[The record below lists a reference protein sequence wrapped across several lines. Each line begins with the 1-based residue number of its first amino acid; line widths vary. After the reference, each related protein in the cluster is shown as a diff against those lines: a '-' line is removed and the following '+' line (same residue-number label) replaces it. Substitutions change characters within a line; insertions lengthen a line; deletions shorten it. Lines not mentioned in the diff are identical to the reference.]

1 MARLR
6 ALVADDDPEMLE
18 MVSSIIDREFGAHVS
33 RAETGG
39 ELLELIAD
47 APPFDFIV
55 TDISMPWM
63 TGLQVMH
70 SARTAGLP
78 VPVVVMT
85 ALRDPG
91 IQDQVDALGDRA
103 RLLRKPFSFDDLVAA
118 LHEVLHGA
126 QLASVLRSVRAR
138 SD

>member
-1 MARLR
+1 MTALR

-18 MVSSIIDREFGAHVS
+18 MVSGIVARELGAEVT

-39 ELLELIAD
+39 ELLEAIAND
-47 APPFDFIV
+47 EPFDFIV

-78 VPVVVMT
+78 IPVVVMT
-85 ALRDPG
+85 ALRDPS
-91 IQDQVDALGDRA
+91 IAEQVEALGDRA
-103 RLLRKPFSFDDLVAA
+103 RLLRKPFGFDDLVAA

-126 QLASVLRSVRAR
+126 QLASVLRSERAR

>member
-1 MARLR
+1 
-6 ALVADDDPEMLE
+6 
-18 MVSSIIDREFGAHVS
+18 
-33 RAETGG
+33 
-39 ELLELIAD
+39 
-47 APPFDFIV
+47 
-55 TDISMPWM
+55 MPWM

-91 IQDQVDALGDRA
+91 IDDQVKSLGEHA
-103 RLLRKPFSFDDLVAA
+103 RLIRKPFTYNDLVAA

-126 QLASVLRSVRAR
+126 QHASVLRSFSAR
-138 SD
+138 RD

>member
-1 MARLR
+1 MTALR

-18 MVSSIIDREFGAHVS
+18 MVSALIARELGAVVT

-39 ELLELIAD
+39 ELLD
-47 APPFDFIV
+47 ALAHEQPYDVIV

-85 ALRDPG
+85 ALRDPA
-91 IQDQVDALGDRA
+91 IAEQVEALGDRA
-103 RLLRKPFSFDDLVAA
+103 RLLLKPFGFQDLVAA

-126 QLASVLRSVRAR
+126 QLASVLRSERAR

>member
-1 MARLR
+1 MTSLR
-6 ALVADDDPEMLE
+6 ALVADDDPEMVE
-18 MVSSIIDREFGAHVS
+18 MVSSVIEREFGATITC
-33 RAETGG
+33 ATTGH
-39 ELLELIAD
+39 ELLDLIASD
-47 APPFDFIV
+47 EPYDFIV

-85 ALRDPG
+85 ALRDPS
-91 IQDQVDALGDRA
+91 ISEQVRALGDRA
-103 RLLRKPFSFDDLVAA
+103 RLLRKPFKCADLIAA

-126 QLASVLRSVRAR
+126 QLTSVLRSASAR

>member
-1 MARLR
+1 MTALR

-18 MVSSIIDREFGAHVS
+18 MVSGIVARELGAIVTC
-33 RAETGG
+33 AETGG
-39 ELLELIAD
+39 ELLDAIASD
-47 APPFDFIV
+47 EPFDFIV

-85 ALRDPG
+85 ALRDPA
-91 IQDQVDALGDRA
+91 IAEQVEALGDRA
-103 RLLRKPFSFDDLVAA
+103 RLLLKPFAFQDLVAA

-126 QLASVLRSVRAR
+126 QLASVLRSERAR

>member
-1 MARLR
+1 MTALR

-18 MVSSIIDREFGAHVS
+18 MVSGIVAREFGATVVC
-33 RAETGG
+33 AATGG
-39 ELLELIAD
+39 ELLEAIANEE
-47 APPFDFIV
+47 PFDFIV

-85 ALRDPG
+85 ALRDPS
-91 IQDQVDALGDRA
+91 IQEQVEALGERA
-103 RLLRKPFSFDDLVAA
+103 RLLRKPFAFDDLVAA

>member
-1 MARLR
+1 MAGLR

-18 MVSSIIDREFGAHVS
+18 MVSSIVEREFGATVT
-33 RAETGG
+33 RACTGH
-39 ELLELIAD
+39 ELLDDIASD
-47 APPFDFIV
+47 EPFDFIV

-85 ALRDPG
+85 ALRDP
-91 IQDQVDALGDRA
+91 IIATQVASLGDRA
-103 RLLRKPFSFDDLVAA
+103 RLLHKPFTFEDLVAA
-118 LHEVLHGA
+118 LHQVLHGA
-126 QLASVLRSVRAR
+126 QLASVLRSARAR

>member
-1 MARLR
+1 MPPLR

-18 MVSSIIDREFGAHVS
+18 MVASVIVRELGASVTCVAS
-33 RAETGG
+33 GG
-39 ELLELIAD
+39 DLLDQLAGDE
-47 APPFDFIV
+47 PFDFIV

-91 IQDQVDALGDRA
+91 IADQVEALGDRA
-103 RLLRKPFSFDDLVAA
+103 RLLRKPFSFEQLVAA
-118 LHEVLHGA
+118 LHEVLRGA
-126 QLASVLRSVRAR
+126 QLTSVLRSMRAR

>member
-1 MARLR
+1 MSRLH

-18 MVSSIIDREFGAHVS
+18 MVSGIVSREFGASVS
-33 RAETGG
+33 RAATGS
-39 ELLELIAD
+39 ELLDLVASDE
-47 APPFDFIV
+47 PFDFIV

-70 SARTAGLP
+70 SARAAGLP

-85 ALRDPG
+85 ALRDPS
-91 IQDQVDALGDRA
+91 IAAQVDSLGDRA
-103 RLLRKPFSFDDLVAA
+103 RLLRKPFTFEDLVAA
-118 LHEVLHGA
+118 LHQVLHGA
-126 QLASVLRSVRAR
+126 RVASELRSPRAR